1 MTEPNT
7 EPNLFWSAVSITPKM
22 RAELKRQTP
31 CLIWFTGLSGSGKS
45 TIANALDK
53 ALYARGF
60 HTFLLDGDN
69 VRHGLNRDLGFSEA
83 DRVENIRRVGEVS
96 KLLTQAGL
104 IVMGAF
110 ISPFRDDRQLLR
122 ELFADGHFIEV
133 HMATPLEICEQR
145 DPKGLYVKARA
156 GQIKNFTGIDSPYE
170 VPAAPEVELDTSS
183 LSVTDCV
190 AALIEHLDGQGFI

>member
-1 MTEPNT
+1 M
-7 EPNLFWSAVSITPKM
+7 M

-31 CLIWFTGLSGSGKS
+31 CLIWVTGRSGAGNS

-53 ALYARGF
+53 ALYDRGF
-60 HTFLLDGDN
+60 HTFLLAGDN

-156 GQIKNFTGIDSPYE
+156 GEIKNFTGVDSPYE
-170 VPAAPEVELDTSS
+170 LPATPEVELDTSD
-183 LSVTDCV
+183 LVVDDCV
-190 AALIEHLDGQGFI
+190 SELIRYLENQGVV